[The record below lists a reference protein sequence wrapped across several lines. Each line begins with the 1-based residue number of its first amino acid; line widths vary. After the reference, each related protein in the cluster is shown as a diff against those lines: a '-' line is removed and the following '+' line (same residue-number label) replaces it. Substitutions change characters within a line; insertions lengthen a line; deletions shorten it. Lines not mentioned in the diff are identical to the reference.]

1 MFENNMLSISV
12 NFICTDRRVHIAPI
26 GVQPDKN
33 LVLTNNYKIKLPVC
47 SPVVK
52 LYRLDSNLY
61 HSIILERSYSYLL
74 AKMGLKRTISLE
86 YEDGWPTVFIRLNEL
101 QSL

>member
-33 LVLTNNYKIKLPVC
+33 
-47 SPVVK
+47 
-52 LYRLDSNLY
+52 
-61 HSIILERSYSYLL
+61 
-74 AKMGLKRTISLE
+74 ISF
-86 YEDGWPTVFIRLNEL
+86 GG
-101 QSL
+101 